1 MKTHQDIT
9 TIDTIIHYAEML
21 FGIRFTKV
29 KINRYSAPCPLHADT
44 KDNFMVYVNKKNE
57 VRFHCFGACQ
67 GDWGIYDLIMLRN
80 KIRFK
85 KAQQVWATHLGE
97 ADLAFDTGAG
107 PSIPEPG
114 DTPEPDDTAGFV
126 EPKRLDAA
134 IVAALKDAAD
144 FYHDLLMSNEN
155 RFKPI
160 WEYLGRRGVEK
171 EIIRKFN
178 IGFAPPYS
186 HDQYQGRALIDGLL
200 PRFETDHE
208 AFNVFTDAG
217 LLRLLNDNSVKE
229 YGYYCRQID
238 FNRKDP
244 FSRNYGDSLA
254 GRIVFPIYDADA
266 RLTALMGR
274 RPDDRGVRW
283 LKHQTREVPLSHRS
297 LLYGIEKAEQNI
309 RQYRTIILVEGI
321 FDYFAFY
328 NLLQSQGKAVV
339 VSTLGTY
346 VTPEAATLLKS
357 LGIAHFIVAFDWD
370 ELGRNGIERMAAQS
384 GGWVYYLGGPVEGQT
399 PYDFLKPVVKAISG
413 FSLGTPGD
421 RCAKRL

>member
-29 KINRYSAPCPLHADT
+29 KMNRYSAPCPLHADT
-44 KDNFMVYVNKKNE
+44 KDNFMAYVNKKSE

-85 KAQQVWATHLGE
+85 KAQQVWATHLGN
-97 ADLAFDTGAG
+97 ADLAFYTGAG

-186 HDQYQGRALIDGLL
+186 HGQYKGRAADRRLAA
-200 PRFETDHE
+200 
-208 AFNVFTDAG
+208 AF
-217 LLRLLNDNSVKE
+217 
-229 YGYYCRQID
+229 
-238 FNRKDP
+238 
-244 FSRNYGDSLA
+244 
-254 GRIVFPIYDADA
+254 
-266 RLTALMGR
+266 
-274 RPDDRGVRW
+274 
-283 LKHQTREVPLSHRS
+283 
-297 LLYGIEKAEQNI
+297 
-309 RQYRTIILVEGI
+309 
-321 FDYFAFY
+321 
-328 NLLQSQGKAVV
+328 
-339 VSTLGTY
+339 
-346 VTPEAATLLKS
+346 
-357 LGIAHFIVAFDWD
+357 
-370 ELGRNGIERMAAQS
+370 
-384 GGWVYYLGGPVEGQT
+384 
-399 PYDFLKPVVKAISG
+399 
-413 FSLGTPGD
+413 
-421 RCAKRL
+421 